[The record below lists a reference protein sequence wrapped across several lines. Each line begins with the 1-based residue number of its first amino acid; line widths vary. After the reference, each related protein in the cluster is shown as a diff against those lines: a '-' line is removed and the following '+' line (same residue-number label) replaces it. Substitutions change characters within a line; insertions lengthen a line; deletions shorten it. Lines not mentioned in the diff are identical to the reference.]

1 MHPDTRYLFFASM
14 DIAPEKEALF
24 NEVYDTEHVPALL
37 TVPGVLGCVR
47 CTASPLRLAIGGSV
61 KTVDVAGEPR
71 YTAIY
76 ELASDDVLVSE
87 AWASAVERG
96 RWPTEI
102 RPYLSNHRHR
112 LLRLR

>member
-1 MHPDTRYLFFASM
+1 M
-14 DIAPEKEALF
+14 
-24 NEVYDTEHVPALL
+24 
-37 TVPGVLGCVR
+37 PGVLGCVR
-47 CTASPLRLAIGGSV
+47 CSASPLRLAIGGSV
-61 KTVDVAGEPR
+61 KTGDIAGEPR

-76 ELASDDVLVSE
+76 ELASADVLVSD

-96 RWPTEI
+96 RWPAEI